1 MQKVC
6 RRCNV
11 EQPVENF
18 RGAYHVCRQC
28 RSDYAI
34 ARWRAHRATQKAAAG
49 PPESPSSDE
58 DWPGSSAP
66 AEVENGNDRQEPR
79 SSGDEAD
86 EEDPEHLGSLYLME
100 NSRIPGEIKVG
111 RSRNPHHRAR
121 NLSVAHNFSLKL
133 VATFPGEGRL
143 EPHVHALLAEH
154 RVPGAS
160 KEWFRVNRKR
170 AFSAISH
177 AMDNIH

>member
-1 MQKVC
+1 M
-6 RRCNV
+6 
-11 EQPVENF
+11 
-18 RGAYHVCRQC
+18 AL
-28 RSDYAI
+28 
-34 ARWRAHRATQKAAAG
+34 WRAQRDAQKAAEG
-49 PPESPSSDE
+49 SPESPSSDE

-66 AEVENGNDRQEPR
+66 VENSTDGQEPR

-86 EEDPEHLGSLYLME
+86 EEDPVHLGSLYLME

-121 NLSVAHNFSLKL
+121 NMSVAHNFSLKL

-160 KEWFRVNRKR
+160 KEWFRINRKR

-177 AMDNIH
+177 AMDNVH

>member
-1 MQKVC
+1 M
-6 RRCNV
+6 
-11 EQPVENF
+11 
-18 RGAYHVCRQC
+18 AL
-28 RSDYAI
+28 
-34 ARWRAHRATQKAAAG
+34 WRAQRDAQKAAAG
-49 PPESPSSDE
+49 PPESLSSDE

-66 AEVENGNDRQEPR
+66 AEVENGNERQEPG

-121 NLSVAHNFSLKL
+121 NLSVAHNFSLRL

-143 EPHVHALLAEH
+143 ESYVHGLLAEH

-160 KEWFRVNRKR
+160 KEWFSVSRKR
-170 AFSAISH
+170 AFSAISV
-177 AMDNIH
+177 AMDNVH